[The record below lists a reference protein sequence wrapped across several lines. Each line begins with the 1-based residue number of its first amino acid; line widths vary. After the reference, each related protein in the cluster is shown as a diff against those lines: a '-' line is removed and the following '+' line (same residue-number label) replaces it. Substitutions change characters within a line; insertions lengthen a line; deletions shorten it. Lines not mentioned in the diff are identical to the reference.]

1 MFKMAHRY
9 LTLEKGKME
18 VSKVR
23 WDMFQ
28 SEADSPATANSMGK
42 LEGGV
47 RKLNSGPEPPQR

>member
-1 MFKMAHRY
+1 MAHRY